1 MINFFSAP
9 NYRPLNKSEISK
21 ALEISSKKRQDL
33 RQVLNQLESRGV
45 IRKIKKGRY
54 IKRGGQELIGTIH
67 FQRKG
72 HAFVTIENSD
82 ERTSAFIPPDSTG
95 MALHGDQVIVKMQK
109 PGSSPHWTQHI
120 KNKNTREQLERRFTE
135 TGKLPEGRVIKVL
148 RRMNEAVIAT
158 YFKKNQF
165 HYAQPDDPL
174 LPKSIELKAEDLP
187 KKLPNIEDKVVI
199 SIDEWQSRRTCP
211 KGKII
216 KVLGAPESPGVDIL
230 QIIYAHKLP
239 LSFKNKVIKEAE
251 EFSSDIPE
259 EEILSREDWRERP
272 VFTIDPADA
281 RDFDDAI
288 LVEKC
293 DDGGWE
299 LAVHIADVSYYVRPE
314 TELDK
319 EAFIRGN
326 STYLVDRVIP
336 MLPEILSNG
345 LCSLVPGKDRL
356 THAAIMKFNS
366 KGSVVSVRFCKAVIR
381 NAHRFTYEEAYSQLK
396 KPDPKNAFSE
406 RLTTAWELAKTLR
419 SRRFKSGALELDM
432 PEIKVILDESGKPTN
447 LVRSENDISHQLI
460 EEFMLAANEA
470 VAKHIKNKMRPSL
483 FRVHESPDADKLFDF
498 RQLVL
503 SYGLEIGDPSAP
515 NELQKLLKSIQ
526 GRMEEHVIKVGLLRS
541 MKRASY
547 SAEPLGHYGL
557 SKTNYTHFTSPIRRY
572 ADLIVHRVLAAITG
586 SAPSSTPKFDE
597 LHQTANHISGTERT
611 SSSAETESQKLK
623 LIEFLWNEKKVSKDG
638 SPASHPAIIHEVR
651 RKGLFIELTDLLI
664 KGLVP
669 ERALPHCR
677 EGYWFDGSNA
687 RFVGTRPKR
696 TFEAGQTIKV
706 CIDKVDF
713 EQRLVDFKVSDE

>member
-1 MINFFSAP
+1 MS
-9 NYRPLNKSEISK
+9 
-21 ALEISSKKRQDL
+21 
-33 RQVLNQLESRGV
+33 V
-45 IRKIKKGRY
+45 
-54 IKRGGQELIGTIH
+54 
-67 FQRKG
+67 
-72 HAFVTIENSD
+72 
-82 ERTSAFIPPDSTG
+82 FIPPDSTG
-95 MALHGDQVIVKMQK
+95 MALHGDQVVVKMQK
-109 PGSSPHWTQHI
+109 SGSSPHWTQHI
-120 KNKNTREQLERRFTE
+120 KNKNTREQLEKRFTE

-158 YFKKNQF
+158 YFKENQF

-174 LPKSIELKAEDLP
+174 LPKSIELNAEELP
-187 KKLPNIEDKVVI
+187 EKLPNIEDKVVI
-199 SIDEWQSRRTCP
+199 SINDWQSRRVCP

-216 KVLGAPESPGVDIL
+216 KVLGAANSPGVDIL

-239 LSFKNKVIKEAE
+239 LNFKNKIIKEAE

-259 EEILSREDWRERP
+259 EEILSREDWRDRP

-288 LVEKC
+288 LVEKL
-293 DDGGWE
+293 DDGSWE
-299 LAVHIADVSYYVRPE
+299 LAVHIADVSYYVRPK

-336 MLPEILSNG
+336 MLPEVLSNG

-356 THAAIMKFNS
+356 THAAIMKFDS
-366 KGSVVSVRFCKAVIR
+366 KGSEISVRFCKAVIR
-381 NAHRFTYEEAYSQLK
+381 NAHRFTYEEAYSLLK
-396 KPDPKNAFSE
+396 KPDSKNSFSK
-406 RLTTAWELAKTLR
+406 RLSTAWELAKTLR

-432 PEIKVILDESGKPTN
+432 PEIKVILDNNGKPTN
-447 LVRSENDISHQLI
+447 LVRSENDESHQLI

-526 GRMEEHVIKVGLLRS
+526 GQMEEHAIKVGFLRS

-547 SAEPLGHYGL
+547 SADPLGHYGL

-572 ADLIVHRVLAAITG
+572 ADLIVHRVLAAVTG
-586 SAPSSTPKFDE
+586 SVPSSTPKFDE
-597 LHQTANHISGTERT
+597 LQQTAKHISGTERT
-611 SSSAETESQKLK
+611 SSSAEMESQKLK
-623 LIEFLWNEKKVSKDG
+623 LIEFLWNEKKVSPNG
-638 SPASHPAIIHEVR
+638 SIPSHPAIIHEVR

-669 ERALPHCR
+669 ESALPYCR
-677 EGYWFDGSNA
+677 EGYWFDGSNSK
-687 RFVGTRPKR
+687 FVGTRPKR
-696 TFEAGQTIKV
+696 TFEAGQTVKV
-706 CIDKVDF
+706 CVDKVDF
-713 EQRLVDFKVSDE
+713 DQRLVDFKILNE